1 MAESKSPSPA
11 EGGRHQRRFRNYLID
26 AHFQLKYAGYLVG
39 IAALLS
45 AALGTILYRT
55 SEAVIAQSRE
65 SVAVGEQVVER
76 GRDVVGESKKVNAVV
91 QMSIVRDPAYADNP
105 ALLAAFQADA
115 KTNDD
120 KLSAQQARL
129 EEQASRLKAQS
140 DALAAQQRTIGS
152 ALFAAL
158 AALVVAVGVAG
169 IVITHRVA
177 GPIFKMKKQLRELT
191 LGDYRIP
198 APLRKGDELV
208 DFFEEF
214 RSMVSKLRG
223 RQESEILRLDAAI
236 QNLAERAPAETL
248 SELRALRDEMQRSLG

>member
-105 ALLAAFQADA
+105 ALLAAFQSDA

-140 DALAAQQRTIGS
+140 EALAAQQRTMGS
-152 ALFAAL
+152 ALVAVL

-177 GPIFKMKKQLRELT
+177 GPIFKMKKQLRELAN
-191 LGDYRIP
+191 GDYRIP
-198 APLRKGDELV
+198 FPLRKGDELV

-223 RQESEILRLDAAI
+223 RQESEIHRLDTAI